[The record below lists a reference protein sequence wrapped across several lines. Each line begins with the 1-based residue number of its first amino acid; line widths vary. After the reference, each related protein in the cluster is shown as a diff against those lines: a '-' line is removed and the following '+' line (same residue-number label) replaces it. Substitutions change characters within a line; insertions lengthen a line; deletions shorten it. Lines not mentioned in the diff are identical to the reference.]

1 MIFFQHK
8 FEKKGILEKIKDK
21 LPGHHNHNHPWTP
34 IICRLCYMNKS
45 SARISLGLMKNQYI
59 FLVKFT
65 KF

>member
-34 IICRLCYMNKS
+34 IIWRLCYMN
-45 SARISLGLMKNQYI
+45 
-59 FLVKFT
+59 
-65 KF
+65 